1 MNCKGKVIQL
11 EEATKAA
18 NGKNIQNILIAD
30 RTATARVTL
39 WEEDINKLVTNKSYQ
54 FKQLVLKEFRGERQ
68 LSSIKDH
75 TKIAQIDHDLDEI
88 ARNEVQLP
96 VNTIKEAQ
104 IVGVFSIEHFSVC
117 LKCNGKYLEKK
128 SLVLVTDVACS
139 NVWIFVIE
147 M

>member
-1 MNCKGKVIQL
+1 MRVDNKTTIEKSEKKYEIKEDKDELTSLNLLCDIQPYTKMNCKGKVIQL

-68 LSSIKDH
+68 LSSIKDR
-75 TKIAQIDHDLDEI
+75 TKIA
-88 ARNEVQLP
+88 
-96 VNTIKEAQ
+96 
-104 IVGVFSIEHFSVC
+104 
-117 LKCNGKYLEKK
+117 
-128 SLVLVTDVACS
+128 
-139 NVWIFVIE
+139 
-147 M
+147 